1 MAVGTTIATNK
12 GVIENSCNIVGMF
25 NQNSIEFVFDHT
37 GNSNTTAEV
46 VVGSH
51 HFEAMK
57 IETIDAN
64 NDRYYLDLSDI
75 LSKVAPLAPLTV
87 ATTNLLTTVV
97 ITCNGLSSIGAVLGT
112 SASETVLL
120 CYGIKGIGENA
131 VFETMALLGGGQ
143 TINHNGKICFYWN
156 GSAGNFDLVLQKLD
170 ETEITHNYS
179 LVNGFNI
186 IDLDSTQLYSGH
198 LYYGTNLGITLEYRP
213 PSTNE
218 ISWISKEGKWSFW
231 TFRQLAE
238 ETESKWTGEINNYGK
253 RNTDILLKSRMLNN
267 DSSIQISYDTVAMD
281 EDHYQKLVDIARSP
295 SIIVGTYPM
304 KFISAS
310 KRVTCRQ
317 NLNFKLTLEQDLYAV
332 SY

>member
-112 SASETVLL
+112 SASETILL
-120 CYGIKGIGENA
+120 CYGIKGIGESA
-131 VFETMALLGGGQ
+131 VFENLLEFGSGSA
-143 TINHNGKICFYWN
+143 IYHNGKICIYYSGISGTVSLTIN
-156 GSAGNFDLVLQKLD
+156 TISR
-170 ETEITHNYS
+170 NYT

-186 IDLDSTQLYSGH
+186 IQLHSSQLITGSLDGTYTQIN
-198 LYYGTNLGITLEYRP
+198 LYYRPEITDG
-213 PSTNE
+213 ST
-218 ISWISKEGKWSFW
+218 ISWIDKDGKWSFW
-231 TFRQLAE
+231 KFRQLAE
-238 ETESKWTGEINNYGK
+238 ETDSKWSGEINNYGK
-253 RNTDILLKSRMLNN
+253 RNTDILSKSRMLNN

-281 EDHYQKLVDIARSP
+281 EAHYQKLVDIARSP